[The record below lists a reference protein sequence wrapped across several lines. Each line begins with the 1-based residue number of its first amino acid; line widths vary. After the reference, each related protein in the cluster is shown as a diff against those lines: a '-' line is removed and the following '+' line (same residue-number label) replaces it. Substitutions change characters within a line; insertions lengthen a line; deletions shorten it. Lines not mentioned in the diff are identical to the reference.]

1 MTTYIVM
8 HSTTD
13 DLGRP
18 GGWHIAGYKKSP
30 AEDAKN
36 VRARIRKQIR
46 AKLDALGVGNND
58 FPSREAAEA
67 VLARF

>member
-1 MTTYIVM
+1 MTTFTVTHRM
-8 HSTTD
+8 TD
-13 DLGRP
+13 DEGRP
-18 GGWHIAGYKKSP
+18 FGWHIAGYKKSF